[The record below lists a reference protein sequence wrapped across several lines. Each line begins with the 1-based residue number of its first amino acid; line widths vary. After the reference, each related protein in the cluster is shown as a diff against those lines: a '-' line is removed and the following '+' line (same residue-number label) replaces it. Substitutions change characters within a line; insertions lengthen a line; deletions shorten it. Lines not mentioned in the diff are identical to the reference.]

1 MINKNPVFE
10 ALGVD
15 DENPEAL
22 TAYGLYK
29 CHKRAWAQ
37 EFERSQGRPPTVEEN
52 LAFARAVST
61 ADQLARY
68 RKNADDLLIAFASRM
83 VEQARPIIEWEA
95 VTVRIE
101 QAAAQVEQRSSFAR
115 QVGQGLVATAI
126 NTFVLVMLALGIRLM
141 GVDLLSVL
149 NQVGST

>member
-1 MINKNPVFE
+1 MTEKNPVFE

-29 CHKRAWAQ
+29 CHKRAWARD
-37 EFERSQGRPPTVEEN
+37 FERSRGRPPTVEED
-52 LAFARAVST
+52 LAFARAVAT

-68 RKNADDLLIAFASRM
+68 RKNADDLLIGFASRM
-83 VEQARPIIEWEA
+83 VEDVRPVIEQEA
-95 VTVRIE
+95 ITVRIE

-115 QVGQGLVATAI
+115 QVGQGLIATAI
-126 NTFVLVMLALGIRLM
+126 NTFVLVMLALGIRLL

-149 NQVGST
+149 SQLGQ

>member
-1 MINKNPVFE
+1 MTEKNPVFE
-10 ALGVD
+10 VLRVD

-22 TAYGLYK
+22 AAYGLYK

-37 EFERSQGRPPTVEEN
+37 EFKQRMGRSPTMEED

-61 ADQLARY
+61 ADQLERY
-68 RKNADDLLIAFASRM
+68 RKDANDLLIAFANRA
-83 VEQARPIIEWEA
+83 VDKARPLIEQEA
-95 VTVRIE
+95 ITRRIE
-101 QAAAQVEQRSSFAR
+101 QVAEKVEQRSSFPR

-126 NTFVLVMLALGIRLM
+126 NTFVLILLALGIRLM

-149 NQVGST
+149 SQVG

>member
-1 MINKNPVFE
+1 MTEKNPVFE
-10 ALGVD
+10 VLRVD

-22 TAYGLYK
+22 AAYGLYK

-37 EFERSQGRPPTVEEN
+37 DFKQRMGRSPTAEED

-61 ADQLARY
+61 ADQLERY
-68 RKNADDLLIAFASRM
+68 RKDANDLLIAFANRA
-83 VEQARPIIEWEA
+83 VDKARPLIEQEA
-95 VTVRIE
+95 ITRRIE
-101 QAAAQVEQRSSFAR
+101 QVAEKVEQRSSFAR

-149 NQVGST
+149 SQVG

>member
-1 MINKNPVFE
+1 MTEKNPVFE

-15 DENPEAL
+15 DESPEAL
-22 TAYGLYK
+22 AAYGLYK
-29 CHKRAWAQ
+29 CHKRAWARD
-37 EFERSQGRPPTVEEN
+37 FERSCGRPPTAEED

-83 VEQARPIIEWEA
+83 VEAARPTIEQEA
-95 VTVRIE
+95 IATRIE
-101 QAAAQVEQRSSFAR
+101 QAAVQVEQRSSFTR
-115 QVGQGLVATAI
+115 QVAQGLVATAI
-126 NTFVLVMLALGIRLM
+126 NTAVLIMLALGIRLM

-149 NQVGST
+149 YQIG